1 MPGVAYGVVR
11 SEPPQVFLATDVD
24 VLHRVLATELVAR
37 TPTNALADGAT
48 ESVRAALLDER
59 WGDAVLAWIDV
70 MGVEVD
76 VYTHLHVYTAD
87 DLPADLIG
95 AQIQFAPLF
104 RDADLLP
111 PNPRQRREELE
122 E

>member
-1 MPGVAYGVVR
+1 VR

-24 VLHRVLATELVAR
+24 VLHRVLAAELVAR
-37 TPTNALADGAT
+37 TPVDAIADSDM
-48 ESVRAALLDER
+48 ESVRKALLDER
-59 WGDAVLAWIDV
+59 WGDAVLAWIDL

-104 RDADLLP
+104 RDS
-111 PNPRQRREELE
+111 
-122 E
+122 

>member
-1 MPGVAYGVVR
+1 MPGVAYAVVR

-76 VYTHLHVYTAD
+76 VYTHLHVYTEN

-104 RDADLLP
+104 RESSQP
-111 PNPRQRREELE
+111 SS
-122 E
+122 